1 MTTLSKVK
9 ELFSRNNLNF
19 FVGLFTLLICVW
31 LILFFVPTLFVSLF
45 NTFLG
50 NVILIILIILVAMY
64 KPYLSIG
71 LAILLIILWRFSHI
85 IVKEHFIL

>member
-1 MTTLSKVK
+1 MTTLLKD
-9 ELFSRNNLNF
+9 LFSRNNMNF
-19 FVGLFTLLICVW
+19 FVGLFTLLICLW
-31 LILFFVPTLFVSLF
+31 LVLFFIPTLFVSLF
-45 NTFLG
+45 NTILG
-50 NVILIILIILVAMY
+50 NLILIVFIILVAMY